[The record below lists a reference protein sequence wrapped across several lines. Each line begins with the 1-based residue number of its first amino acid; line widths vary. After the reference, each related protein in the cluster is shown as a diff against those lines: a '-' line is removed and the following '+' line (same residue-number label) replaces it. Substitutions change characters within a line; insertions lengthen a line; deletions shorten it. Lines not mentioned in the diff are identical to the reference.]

1 MDPIAMCRYIY
12 TISGFHR
19 KAPKIDSIF
28 LDILEQFALEKS
40 LSAYQV
46 CFKLK
51 STDLKMAYKNVN
63 KRIHGLISLN
73 LIQETEANNVNKH
86 NAKYYRLT
94 EYGIYQLFLNKLNE
108 LRTREYNTVKFT
120 KSPSPNTLIFF
131 HNYADNLLFDSFV
144 YPYFEKETLF
154 AIGDY
159 LLSNLYKYLADCCY
173 RIKNQIELFD
183 YNIPVSDTLFCW
195 NKVCGTHKKK
205 LLLHLKEQFNLES
218 IDSCNIG
225 ESKHDGNIATI
236 TIKTSAASIFLHY
249 DEDKKNVTIMSTDN
263 SDGRYK
269 QLEYDTDKIG
279 SDILVVKQRPEEESM
294 DSIVCDTKDQLQQ
307 IIYGFINSLSIPE
320 SDPKGSQEISYY
332 CKILSQDKKFMATA
346 EDIYK
351 NRHKGFEKG
360 YRMLN
365 NISERIK
372 HN

>member
-1 MDPIAMCRYIY
+1 MYNMDPSAYNRYISPILNY
-12 TISGFHR
+12 YRNF
-19 KAPKIDSIF
+19 PEIDSVF

-73 LIQETEANNVNKH
+73 LIQETETEANNVNKH

-108 LRTREYNTVKFT
+108 LRIREFNTVKFT
-120 KSPSPNTLIFF
+120 KSPSSNTLIFF
-131 HNYADNLLFDSFV
+131 HNYADNLLFESFV

-159 LLSNLYKYLADCCY
+159 LLWDLYKFLADCCY
-173 RIKNQIELFD
+173 RIKNQIELYD
-183 YNIPVSDTLFCW
+183 YNIPIADTLFYW
-195 NKVCGTHKKK
+195 NKVRGTHKKK
-205 LLLHLKEQFNLES
+205 LLLHLKDQFNLES
-218 IDSCNIG
+218 IDSCDVG

-236 TIKTSAASIFLHY
+236 TVKTSAATILLRY
-249 DEDKKNVTIMSTDN
+249 DEDRKNVTLMSTDN

-269 QLEYDTDKIG
+269 QLEYDADKVG
-279 SDILVVKQRPEEESM
+279 SDIWVVKQRPDEELM
-294 DSIVCDTKDQLQQ
+294 GGIVCDTRDQLQQ
-307 IIYGFINSLSIPE
+307 IIYGFISGLSIPE
-320 SDPKGSQEISYY
+320 SDSKGSQENSYY

-365 NISERIK
+365 NISE
-372 HN
+372 